1 MPEIDLIGALMLLKT
16 WLLIHAAFFMV
27 LLRTSFKN
35 LDRRLDNLE
44 RRMECE

>member
-1 MPEIDLIGALMLLKT
+1 MLDLVSILYLLKT

-27 LLRTSFKN
+27 LLRISFKN
-35 LDRRLDNLE
+35 LDRRLDAIE